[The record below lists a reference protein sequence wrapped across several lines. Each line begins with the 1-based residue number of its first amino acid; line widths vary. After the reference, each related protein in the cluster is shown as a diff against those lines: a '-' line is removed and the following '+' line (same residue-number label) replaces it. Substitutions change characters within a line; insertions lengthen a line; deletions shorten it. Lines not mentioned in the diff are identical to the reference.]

1 MNWKLL
7 FSSFIMIFIAE
18 LGDKTQLATFTL
30 AAESKSPWVIFLG
43 CGGALL
49 VTTFLGVFFGDLVT
63 RFIPMQII
71 KYIAGVVFIGFGIM
85 MLFGK

>member
-7 FSSFIMIFIAE
+7 LSSFIMIFIAE

-30 AAESKSPWVIFLG
+30 AAESKSPVVVFIG
-43 CGGALL
+43 CGSALL
-49 VTTFLGVFFGDLVT
+49 VTTFLGVFFGDIIT
-63 RFIPMQII
+63 RIIPLHII
-71 KYIAGVVFIGFGIM
+71 KYLAGVVFIGFGIM